1 MQKPLQL
8 SDQKG
13 GFALTVRVK
22 ANGNPF
28 AKSVESSQRSNGEK
42 REERYENLGGND
54 QSEILPLII
63 GENNYSPDI
72 QVDKVEIDGNKV

>member
-1 MQKPLQL
+1 MQKQSQL

-22 ANGNPF
+22 ANGNLF
-28 AKSVESSQRSNGEK
+28 VKNAESSQPFEW